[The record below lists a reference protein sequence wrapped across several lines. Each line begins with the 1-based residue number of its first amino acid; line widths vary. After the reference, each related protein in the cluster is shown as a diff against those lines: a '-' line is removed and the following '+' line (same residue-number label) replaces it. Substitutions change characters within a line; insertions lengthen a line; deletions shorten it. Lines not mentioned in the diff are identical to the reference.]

1 MLKIVYNKFKKKWS
15 IRKKKKNKKFNYR
28 MLDLGW
34 DVMLA
39 QDW

>member
-1 MLKIVYNKFKKKWS
+1 MLKIVYNKFKKNGPLE
-15 IRKKKKNKKFNYR
+15 KKKNKKFNYR